1 MTRLLSWDAMGRRQ
15 LALWS
20 VAAVSAA
27 ATIAVFTWAPH
38 WSRVLEAAFLVAAIA
53 GVARLIA
60 PRAWQSA
67 RHTLGQR

>member
-53 GVARLIA
+53 GVASLYA
-60 PRAWQSA
+60 PWVGHWA
-67 RHTLGQR
+67 RRTLGPG